1 MKRARLVLACCLLGG
16 SLVACGPGAASVTTS
31 PPAAAAPTA
40 GPTLAAPTATLT
52 GQVTIDSP
60 CELVAECEVTAYE
73 RPSLEA
79 AVFALVPRGLHV
91 YVEARTSD
99 GWIGFDPGMAQA
111 GNVGVFR
118 LRWVPA
124 GGGYALVGV
133 CDDLPVVQG
142 PAAGV
147 CFLMCTAE
155 TPVYRK
161 ADMLSPW
168 VALLQAADYA
178 QVLVV
183 GEEWVQVDLS
193 VGSAVLDES
202 GWVQRQLASF
212 NGPCDDLPAAT
223 P

>member
-1 MKRARLVLACCLLGG
+1 MTARLVLACCLLGG
-16 SLVACGPGAASVTTS
+16 SLVACGPGAAPTGTVS
-31 PPAAAAPTA
+31 PAAQTA
-40 GPTLAAPTATLT
+40 MPAMRAPTATPT
-52 GQVTIDSP
+52 WQVTIDPP
-60 CELVAECEVTAYE
+60 CELAAESEITAWE
-73 RPSLEA
+73 RPGLEA
-79 AVFALVPRGLHV
+79 EVFALVPCGMRV

-118 LRWVPA
+118 LRWVPP
-124 GGGYALVGV
+124 GGCYALVGV

-155 TPVYRK
+155 TPLYRE
-161 ADMLSPW
+161 ADVLSPW
-168 VALLQAADYA
+168 VAMLQAADYA
-178 QVLVV
+178 RVLAV
-183 GEEWVQVDLS
+183 GEEWVQVDLGA
-193 VGSAVLDES
+193 GSAGLDES

-212 NGPCDDLPAAT
+212 NGPCHDLPAAK